1 MNIEDFKGSWAIVTG
16 ASAGIGREFAE
27 QLARHKIN
35 MVLVA
40 RRGVLLD
47 AIGVALRQTHGV
59 EVHSLALDLADNGS
73 ADTLTEFLGAHSI
86 APKLLVNNAGVG
98 HWGRFE
104 KADAQAYRRLVSVNA
119 TATLQTC
126 VALFPVLARQAPSA
140 IINVSSQ
147 AAFQPMPFMAA
158 YSASK
163 AFVHHLSLALYEEWR
178 EHGIY
183 VQTLVPGPTATE
195 FDALAGAYPTQLTAE
210 RDPPSKTVTA
220 SLLAF
225 ESEEPLVISASG
237 TVVQQLFAA
246 LAPTRMVL
254 DKVGQMFRPP
264 T

>member
-1 MNIEDFKGSWAIVTG
+1 MNLEEFEGHWAVVTG
-16 ASAGIGREFAE
+16 ASAGIGREFTE
-27 QLARHKIN
+27 QLARRKVN
-35 MVLVA
+35 VVLVA

-47 AIGVALRQTHGV
+47 ALAMGLRQSEGV
-59 EVHSLALDLADNGS
+59 QVRTLALDLAERDS
-73 ADTLTEFLGAHSI
+73 AATLTQFLTEHSI

-104 KADAQAYRRLVSVNA
+104 GADAHAYRRLLSVNA
-119 TATLQTC
+119 MATMQTC
-126 VALFPVLARQAPSA
+126 LALFPILSTQRPSA
-140 IINVSSQ
+140 IINLSSQ
-147 AAFQPMPFMAA
+147 ATFQPMPFMAA
-158 YSASK
+158 YAASK

-195 FDALAGAYPTQLTAE
+195 FDALAGAYPTQLSAE

-225 ESEEPLVISASG
+225 ESEDPLVISASG

-264 T
+264 A